1 MTDMTFRPASL
12 ACADGETEHLV
23 VEGLRRWIAGYQT
36 GSIACWE
43 LAWNLYAAKLGVARA
58 RPVLTGLGCYA
69 RALNGYAKCGF
80 CLLPYDCRRRCPHE
94 DLAVGVVAAWQ
105 CGDRVAASG
114 IVEELVVSPGLPAT
128 LEAAAHFAD
137 SLRRVD
143 LTLPNALRHP
153 SVSSLPARTHSPAE
167 TRH

>member
-1 MTDMTFRPASL
+1 MTDMSFRPAGL
-12 ACADGETEHLV
+12 ACAGGETERLV

-58 RPVLTGLGCYA
+58 RPVMTGLGCYA

-80 CLLPYDCRRRCPHE
+80 CLLPYDCGRRCPHE
-94 DLAVGVVAAWQ
+94 ALAVGVVAAWQ
-105 CGDRVAASG
+105 CGDRDAASG
-114 IVEELVVSPGLPAT
+114 LVEELVVSPGLPAT

-137 SLRRVD
+137 TLRRVD
-143 LTLPNALRHP
+143 LTLPNALLRP
-153 SVSSLPARTHSPAE
+153 SVSTLPARTHSPAE